1 MKVETTRARPL
12 VFTLADERVAAKI
25 LANYPGISR
34 EDIGMFSLRAG
45 HIKFREGIPERSLK
59 CGSSLM
65 QIFQE
70 RSQTPSIRRIRHR
83 VGEDGGCLGQA
94 IPKYWRGRYGLANSL
109 TFDKD
114 FGVLAQVSGLIGRMR
129 DRSTGRFR
137 GTAES
142 ELRVPTVAL
151 FAMGEPSLFRRPSR
165 GRARRS
171 VQRVSVALGTQ
182 KRNMGALQ
190 EQPKMR

>member
-45 HIKFREGIPERSLK
+45 HIEFREGILERSLK

-70 RSQTPSIRRIRHR
+70 RSQTPSIPDTTSC
-83 VGEDGGCLGQA
+83 G
-94 IPKYWRGRYGLANSL
+94 
-109 TFDKD
+109 
-114 FGVLAQVSGLIGRMR
+114 
-129 DRSTGRFR
+129 
-137 GTAES
+137 
-142 ELRVPTVAL
+142 
-151 FAMGEPSLFRRPSR
+151 
-165 GRARRS
+165 
-171 VQRVSVALGTQ
+171 
-182 KRNMGALQ
+182 
-190 EQPKMR
+190 